1 MAPSPTMAD
10 LLLLL
15 QKAVQ
20 LDEIF
25 RLLENYA
32 AFCLRDYLS
41 SVGDTHMLK
50 LVKVWSNYRDDAML
64 LSVLIFFF
72 LGIYLTTAY
81 LIVTF

>member
-20 LDEIF
+20 LDETF
-25 RLLENYA
+25 RLLENSA
-32 AFCLRDYLS
+32 AFFLRDDLS

-50 LVKVWSNYRDDAML
+50 LLKLWSNYGE
-64 LSVLIFFF
+64 SILI
-72 LGIYLTTAY
+72 
-81 LIVTF
+81 